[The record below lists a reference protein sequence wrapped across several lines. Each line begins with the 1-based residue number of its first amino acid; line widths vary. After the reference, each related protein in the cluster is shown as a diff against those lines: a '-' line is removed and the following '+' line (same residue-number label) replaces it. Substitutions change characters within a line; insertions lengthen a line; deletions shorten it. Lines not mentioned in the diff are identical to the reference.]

1 MLYECPEQECCESSH
16 KFLVGGSE
24 AFTEAAAS
32 TTVTEDVSRR
42 TGRRGAGT
50 EAQGL
55 GGADCVNCPLRS
67 DDSRRQSRLR
77 GTAGNAAEDGGR
89 VHSVSVKQ
97 PRGGEGAAAR

>member
-55 GGADCVNCPLRS
+55 GGG
-67 DDSRRQSRLR
+67 Q
-77 GTAGNAAEDGGR
+77 TA
-89 VHSVSVKQ
+89 
-97 PRGGEGAAAR
+97 